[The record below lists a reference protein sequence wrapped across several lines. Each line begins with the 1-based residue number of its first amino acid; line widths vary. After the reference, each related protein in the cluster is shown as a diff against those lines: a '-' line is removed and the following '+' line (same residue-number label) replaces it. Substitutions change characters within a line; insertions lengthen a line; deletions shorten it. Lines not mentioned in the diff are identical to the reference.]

1 MVGVTCDEAR
11 AQPSQRPA
19 EALSQWEASLDEEL
33 SMYEAEPGVSDH
45 NEDERPQATDEPA
58 WKTVEAEEAGDAS
71 EETLERAVCD
81 EEVSDLVDDPQ
92 PHAVYD
98 RSAEIGVEV
107 LRQLLDLLGLE
118 GDVECERVDDSVVL
132 NIEGDDLG
140 VLIGRRGMTLSALQH
155 IVRLMIATR
164 ESDWPALTIDV
175 CGYKRRRHTA
185 LQDLARKLA
194 DQARYRRRSMAL
206 EPMPPDERRVV
217 HLVLANHP
225 DVYTESVGEDI
236 DRKVVIHPKGR

>member
-1 MVGVTCDEAR
+1 
-11 AQPSQRPA
+11 
-19 EALSQWEASLDEEL
+19 
-33 SMYEAEPGVSDH
+33 MYEAEPDVSDH
-45 NEDERPQATDEPA
+45 NEDERPPATDEPA
-58 WKTVEAEEAGDAS
+58 RKT
-71 EETLERAVCD
+71 LD
-81 EEVSDLVDDPQ
+81 EEECGAASDGVLESPGDDGEMSDLVDDPQ

-98 RSAEIGVEV
+98 RNAEIGVEV
-107 LRQLLDLLGLE
+107 LRRLLDLLGLE

-155 IVRLMIATR
+155 IVRLMIVTR
-164 ESDWPALTIDV
+164 ESDWPALSIDV
-175 CGYKRRRHTA
+175 CGYKRRRHVA

-217 HLVLANHP
+217 HLALANHP